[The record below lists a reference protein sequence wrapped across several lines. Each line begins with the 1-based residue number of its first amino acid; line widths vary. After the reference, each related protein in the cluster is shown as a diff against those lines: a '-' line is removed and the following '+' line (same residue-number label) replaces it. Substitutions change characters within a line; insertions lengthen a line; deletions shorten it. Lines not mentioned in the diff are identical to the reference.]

1 MDDYKKRDSIRVL
14 FYFYLENMGE
24 KIYLTK
30 EGQQKL
36 KEELKHLSEVK
47 RASVAEQI
55 KEARSYGDILQNP
68 VYDAAV
74 EEQGYIEGRI
84 SEIEEILGNSEIIK
98 KTNGGDANAV
108 FVGSTVVVNVNGVKD
123 SFTIVGV
130 AEADPVNKLISNES
144 PVGKSLL
151 GAKIG
156 DEVKVVTPIF
166 TTVYK
171 IVEIK

>member
-1 MDDYKKRDSIRVL
+1 MS
-14 FYFYLENMGE
+14 E

-30 EGQQKL
+30 EGRSKLQKEL
-36 KEELKHLSEVK
+36 KELSSVK

-55 KEARSYGDILQNP
+55 KEARALGDILQNP

-74 EEQGYIEGRI
+74 EEHGYIEGRI
-84 SEIEEILGNSEIIK
+84 SEIEEILANSEIIK
-98 KTNGGDANAV
+98 KDKKKSKDGV
-108 FVGSTVVVNVNGVKD
+108 FVGSTVVVEVNGIND

-130 AEADPVNKLISNES
+130 AEADPVKKLISNES

-166 TTVYK
+166 TTTYK